1 VVPHYDVS
9 LSFFFFGFSFNLYSG
24 LGLLGCIIITL
35 MMCQDSVLP
44 VLSAQ
49 LAAVMLFRAQ
59 SVPGQLLFVMAK

>member
-1 VVPHYDVS
+1 MVPHYDVS
-9 LSFFFFGFSFNLYSG
+9 LSFFCGFSFNLYSG
-24 LGLLGCIIITL
+24 LGLLGGIIIIL